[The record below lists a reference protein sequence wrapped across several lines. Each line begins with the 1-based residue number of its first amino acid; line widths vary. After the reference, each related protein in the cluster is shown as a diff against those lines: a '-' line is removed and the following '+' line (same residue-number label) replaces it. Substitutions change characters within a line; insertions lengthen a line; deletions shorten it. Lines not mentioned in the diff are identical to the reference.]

1 MRRSNQAK
9 PAPKAVQLLSRVL
22 LALLLALLLTRLI
35 SMAVLPLMDTTEARY
50 GEIARKMVEL
60 NDWITPWHDEG
71 VPFWAKP
78 PLSFWLTALSF
89 KLLGFSEFAGR
100 LPHFLCS
107 LAIASLV
114 WHLARQRSARQ
125 AWLATG
131 IMAGSLGFFV
141 SSAAVMTDEALVLGI
156 TLALH
161 SFWMALHAAS
171 PSKAR
176 LHGWCFFVAMALGI
190 LAKGPVAVVFT
201 MGPLALWVLWEKQ
214 WARAWH
220 GLPWVRGMC
229 VTAALALPWF
239 ILAEIRTPG
248 FWEYF
253 LIGEHLS
260 RFLTPGWT
268 GDRYGS
274 AHHFPMGTIWFFAI
288 LFWLPWSV
296 LLPFAAFGKKT
307 SRPPQDGDRA
317 WRRYLLLWALSSLV
331 FFTPARNIIWPYAL
345 PSTPPIALL
354 LGAWLAARSEKAEA
368 WVNTG
373 LAAGLLISAAGLTPW
388 FFPTKAISHA
398 TAKELVTAS
407 EHLHTPGQNLIYLVQ
422 RPFSAAFYS
431 HGQAKLIANPAL
443 LASSIP
449 PQGALVAVHIKQR
462 TLVPSNVEVAGNL
475 GQFGDFELLAVKP
488 LPATTPSP

>member
-1 MRRSNQAK
+1 MSAPTEVG
-9 PAPKAVQLLSRVL
+9 PAPKAAPRVSRVL
-22 LALLLALLLTRLI
+22 PALLLALLLVRLI
-35 SMAVLPLMDTTEARY
+35 SMAMLPLMDTTEARY

-89 KLLGFSEFAGR
+89 KLLGLSEFAGR
-100 LPHFLCS
+100 LPHLLCS
-107 LAIASLV
+107 LGIAGLV
-114 WHLARQRSARQ
+114 WHLARQRSHRQ

-131 IMAGSLGFFV
+131 LMAGSLGFFI

-161 SFWMALHAAS
+161 SFWMALHATN

-201 MGPLALWVLWEKQ
+201 LGPLALWVLWEKQ
-214 WARAWH
+214 WARAWQ
-220 GLPWVRGMC
+220 GLPWVRGLC
-229 VTAALALPWF
+229 LTTALALPWF
-239 ILAEIRTPG
+239 IMAEIRTPG

-253 LIGEHLS
+253 VIGEHWH
-260 RFLTPGWT
+260 RFLTPGWK

-288 LFWLPWSV
+288 VFWLPWSV
-296 LLPFAAFGKKT
+296 TLPLTVFSKKA
-307 SRPPQDGDRA
+307 SPPTQDGDRA
-317 WRRYLLLWALSSLV
+317 WRRYLALWALSSLV

-354 LGAWLAARSEKAEA
+354 LGAWLAARSAKAEV
-368 WVNTG
+368 WVNAG

-388 FFPTKAISHA
+388 FFPTHAISHA
-398 TAKELVTAS
+398 TAKELVAAF
-407 EHLHTPGQNLIYLVQ
+407 EQQHLPGQNLIYLVQ

-431 HGQAKLIANPAL
+431 HGQAKLLANPAL

-449 PQGALVAVHIKQR
+449 PQGAFIAVHIQQR
-462 TLVPSNVEVAGNL
+462 DRVPSNVEVAAKL
-475 GQFGDFELLAVKP
+475 GQFGDFELLAIKP
-488 LPATTPSP
+488 LPAAATSP